1 MRKIM
6 RSVAVAAAVTLVAAG
21 CADGGSSGSGGGS
34 GPIVVGSVN
43 ALSGA
48 ATFPESSAAAKAVF
62 DAANASGGVG
72 GRQIQYKA
80 LDDKGDPAAAAAAAR
95 EIVGADG
102 AVALVGSSSLLEC
115 EINNKYYEQQKILS
129 ISGIGVDPA
138 CFNSPNISPANVGP
152 YHDMT
157 LTLLYGS
164 ETLKLDNICALLE
177 IAGNTLPSYQA
188 AIDEWTKITGKKL
201 TYMDA
206 TVPYGGSDYTS
217 YIVKARQAGCK
228 AITVNPVE
236 PDSIGQLKAAA
247 AQGWNDVTWLLLTSV
262 YSENYAKAVS
272 NAGAGIYVPAEFYPF
287 TDADAAQNKEWREL
301 MTKNN
306 IPLTS
311 FSQGGYL
318 AAKYFLQV
326 VKGISG
332 DINRESVT
340 KALQEMQ
347 PISDPM
353 VGTPYVF
360 GKGKT
365 HHDNTAGWPIKLMS
379 GTNKWELAEQDWLRI
394 PKN

>member
-1 MRKIM
+1 MRKMLPRLAI
-6 RSVAVAAAVTLVAAG
+6 ATAAVLVASG
-21 CADGGSSGSGGGS
+21 CSGSSSGAN

-48 ATFPESSAAAKAVF
+48 ATFPEASQAAKAVF
-62 DAANASGGVG
+62 DAENAAGGLN
-72 GRQIQYKA
+72 GRPIQYKA
-80 LDDKGDPAAAAAAAR
+80 IDDKGDPAAAAAAAR
-95 EIVGADG
+95 EIVGGDN

-115 EINNKYYEQQKILS
+115 QINAKYYEQQKILS
-129 ISGIGVDPA
+129 IQGIGVDPA
-138 CFNSPNISPANVGP
+138 CFESPNIAPANVGP

-157 LTLLYGS
+157 LTLMYGS
-164 ETLKLDNICALLE
+164 EVLKLDDICALLE

-188 AIDEWTKITGKKL
+188 AIDEWSSITGKKL
-201 TYMDA
+201 RYVDS

-217 YIVKARQAGCK
+217 YIVKARAAGCK

-236 PDSIGQLKAAA
+236 PDSIGQLKAAQ

-262 YSENYAKAVS
+262 YSDNYAKAVT
-272 NAGAGIYVPAEFYPF
+272 NAGTGVYVPAEFYPF
-287 TDADAAQNKEWREL
+287 TDANSPQTKDWREL
-301 MTKNN
+301 MTRNG

-318 AAKYFLQV
+318 AAKYFIQV
-326 VKGISG
+326 LKGIKG

-360 GKGKT
+360 GPGKT
-365 HHDNTAGWPIKLMS
+365 HHDNIAGWPVKLTS
-379 GTNKWELAEQDWLRI
+379 GAGKWELAGTDWLRI
-394 PKN
+394 PKK

>member
-1 MRKIM
+1 MRKTFRRLAIATT
-6 RSVAVAAAVTLVAAG
+6 AVLAASG
-21 CADGGSSGSGGGS
+21 CASTEAGTS

-48 ATFPESSAAAKAVF
+48 ATFPEASQAAKAVF
-62 DAANASGGVG
+62 DAANASGGVN

-80 LDDKGDPAAAAAAAR
+80 IDDKGDPAAAAAAAR
-95 EIVGADG
+95 EIVGGDK

-115 EINNKYYEQQKILS
+115 QINAKYYEQQKILS
-129 ISGIGVDPA
+129 IQGIGVDPA
-138 CFNSPNISPANVGP
+138 CFSSPNISPANVGP

-164 ETLKLDNICALLE
+164 EVLKLDDICALLE

-188 AIDEWTKITGKKL
+188 AIDEWSQQTGKKL
-201 TYMDA
+201 KYVDS

-217 YIVKARQAGCK
+217 YIVKARAAGCK

-236 PDSIGQLKAAA
+236 PDSIGQLKAAQ
-247 AQGWNDVTWLLLTSV
+247 AQGWTDVTWLLLTSV
-262 YSENYAKAVS
+262 YSDNYAKAVT

-287 TDADAAQNKEWREL
+287 TDASSSQTKEWRDL
-301 MTKNN
+301 MSKNG

-318 AAKYFLQV
+318 AAKYFLEV
-326 VKGISG
+326 VKGIKG
-332 DINRESVT
+332 DITRESVT
-340 KALQEMQ
+340 KALQEMK

-353 VGTPYVF
+353 VGTPYLF
-360 GKGKT
+360 GTGQT
-365 HHDNTAGWPIKLMS
+365 HHDNTAGWPVKLSS
-379 GTNKWELAEQDWLRI
+379 GAGKWELAAKDWLRI
-394 PKN
+394 PKK